1 MGWLLKGAIDVI
13 FFEVYCAFLPDWN
26 PPSPLKRDGEVVVFE
41 LGVIDEM
48 ENGDS
53 MVFPFPNIPIAP
65 VPDVPVEAAACPVVP
80 NSDPVVLVVN
90 KPEAKSGADVSLLLV
105 GWLLD
110 IVFVILN

>member
-1 MGWLLKGAIDVI
+1 
-13 FFEVYCAFLPDWN
+13 
-26 PPSPLKRDGEVVVFE
+26 
-41 LGVIDEM
+41 
-48 ENGDS
+48 

-105 GWLLD
+105 G
-110 IVFVILN
+110 